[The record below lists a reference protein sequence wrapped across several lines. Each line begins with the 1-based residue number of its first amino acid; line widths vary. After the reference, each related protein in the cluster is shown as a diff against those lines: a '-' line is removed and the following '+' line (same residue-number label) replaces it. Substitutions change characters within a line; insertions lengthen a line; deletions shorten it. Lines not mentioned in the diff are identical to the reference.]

1 MKLGYEFIFPT
12 FYECINIWEF
22 YYFREN
28 IIDGKIKI
36 CHIIRTYLNGIPFNI
51 VIDVFKNKS
60 QICI

>member
-12 FYECINIWEF
+12 FYGEF

>member
-12 FYECINIWEF
+12 FYGEFWES